1 MIRRDRIMQ
10 NATKC
15 SRSID
20 VQRRELNGKLEL
32 SFISYIEPA
41 AIDPIVTES
50 RYHSFVS
57 NLLENDFVIISPILR
72 SIGGNHYL
80 SEL

>member
-1 MIRRDRIMQ
+1 MRSATVESKKTVKSTTHEMIRRDRILQ

-50 RYHSFVS
+50 R
-57 NLLENDFVIISPILR
+57 
-72 SIGGNHYL
+72 
-80 SEL
+80 